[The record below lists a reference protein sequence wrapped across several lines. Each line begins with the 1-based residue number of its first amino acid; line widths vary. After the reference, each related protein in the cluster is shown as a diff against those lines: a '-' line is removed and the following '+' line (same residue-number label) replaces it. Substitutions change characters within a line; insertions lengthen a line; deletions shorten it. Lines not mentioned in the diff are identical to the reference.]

1 MIERYTRPEMG
12 AVWGEAARWEAALR
26 VEIAVAQA
34 QAKRGGI
41 PAAAA
46 QAIATRAKV
55 NLPRIAELEA
65 TLDHDTLAFVNA
77 VAESIGAEGRY
88 LHFGLTSSDVIDTAL
103 ALQLRAA
110 SDLILTELDALIVVI
125 IRRAREERDTVMAGR
140 THSVHAEPMTLG
152 AKLAGWA
159 FEAARDRERLATA
172 ADEVATGKIS
182 GPVGTY
188 SQISPQIERE
198 ALAALKL
205 RVDPVS
211 TQVVQRDRHA
221 ALVAAIAIT
230 GGTLERFATE
240 IRNLQHSEIDE
251 LREPFRAGQA
261 GSSAMPQKRNPVK
274 SERIAGFARL
284 LRGYAAVAMEN
295 QALWHERDMSHS
307 SAERIILPDATT
319 LLHYALVSMRGIID
333 KMEVNR
339 EAMRRNLDAGFGL
352 HAASRLLTAL
362 INAGAAREAAYTLVQ
377 RASSA
382 AREKR
387 ISLHQVAVA
396 TPEIA
401 SALSAEALT
410 AALDERAAIANCG
423 LLVDRLKEIERAG

>member
-1 MIERYTRPEMG
+1 MG

-26 VEIAVAQA
+26 VEIAVAKA
-34 QAKRGGI
+34 QAKNGEI

-46 QAIATRAKV
+46 EAIATRATV

-110 SDLILTELDALIVVI
+110 SDLILVELDALIAVI

-159 FEAARDRERLATA
+159 FEAARDRERLARA

-198 ALAALKL
+198 ALTALEL

-352 HAASRLLTAL
+352 HAASRLLSAL
-362 INAGAAREAAYTLVQ
+362 VNAGTARDSAYTLVQ
-377 RASSA
+377 HASSA

-387 ISLHQVAVA
+387 ISLHQVALA
-396 TPEIA
+396 TPAI
-401 SALSAEALT
+401 SDALGADALT

-423 LLVDRLKEIERAG
+423 ALVDRLKEIERGG

>member
-1 MIERYTRPEMG
+1 MG
-12 AVWGEAARWEAALR
+12 AVWGDAARWEAALR

-34 QAKRGGI
+34 QAKRGDI

-159 FEAARDRERLATA
+159 FEVARDRERLATA

-319 LLHYALVSMRGIID
+319 LLHYSLVSMRGIID

-339 EAMRRNLDAGFGL
+339 DAMRRNLDAGFGL

-377 RASSA
+377 RASSE

-387 ISLHQVAVA
+387 ISLHQVALA
-396 TPEIA
+396 TPDIA
-401 SALSAEALT
+401 NALSPEALT

>member
-12 AVWGEAARWEAALR
+12 AVWGDAARWEAALR

-34 QAKRGGI
+34 QAKRGDI

-46 QAIATRAKV
+46 QAIAARAKV

-77 VAESIGAEGRY
+77 VAESIGEDGRY

-110 SDLILTELDALIVVI
+110 SDLILAELDALIVVI
-125 IRRAREERDTVMAGR
+125 IRRAREERETVMAGR

-159 FEAARDRERLATA
+159 FEAARDRDRLALA

-221 ALVAAIAIT
+221 ALVAALAIT

-339 EAMRRNLDAGFGL
+339 DAMRRNLDAGFGL

-362 INAGAAREAAYTLVQ
+362 INAGLAREAAYTLVQ

-396 TPEIA
+396 TPDIA
-401 SALSAEALT
+401 GALSAEALT

>member
-12 AVWGEAARWEAALR
+12 AVWGEAARWEAALH
-26 VEIAVAQA
+26 VEIAVAHA
-34 QAKRGGI
+34 QAKRGDI

-110 SDLILTELDALIVVI
+110 SDLILAELDALIVVI
-125 IRRAREERDTVMAGR
+125 IRRAREERDTVMTGR

-159 FEAARDRERLATA
+159 FEAARDRERLALV

-221 ALVAAIAIT
+221 ALVAAIAIM

-387 ISLHQVAVA
+387 INLHQIAVA

-401 SALSAEALT
+401 GALSAEALT

-423 LLVDRLKEIERAG
+423 ILVDRLKEIERAG

>member
-12 AVWGEAARWEAALR
+12 AVWGETARWEAALR

-34 QAKRGGI
+34 QAKRGDI

-333 KMEVNR
+333 KMEVNH

-382 AREKR
+382 AREGK
-387 ISLHQVAVA
+387 LNLYQVAVA
-396 TPEIA
+396 SPEIS

-410 AALDERAAIANCG
+410 AALDERAAIANCE

>member
-12 AVWGEAARWEAALR
+12 AVWGEAARWEAALH
-26 VEIAVAQA
+26 VEIAVAHA
-34 QAKRGGI
+34 QAKRGDI
-41 PAAAA
+41 PTAAA

-110 SDLILTELDALIVVI
+110 SDLILAELDALIVVI
-125 IRRAREERDTVMAGR
+125 IRRAREERDTVMTGR

-221 ALVAAIAIT
+221 ALVAAIAIM

-387 ISLHQVAVA
+387 INLHQIAVA

-401 SALSAEALT
+401 GALSAEALT

-423 LLVDRLKEIERAG
+423 ILVDRLKEIERAG

>member
-12 AVWGEAARWEAALR
+12 AVWSETARWEAALR

-34 QAKRGGI
+34 QAKRGDI

-110 SDLILTELDALIVVI
+110 SDLILSELDALIVVI

-159 FEAARDRERLATA
+159 FEAARDRERLALA

-339 EAMRRNLDAGFGL
+339 DAMRRNLDAGFGL

-362 INAGAAREAAYTLVQ
+362 INSGAAREAAYTLVQ

-396 TPEIA
+396 TPEVT
-401 SALSAEALT
+401 SALSPEALT

>member
-1 MIERYTRPEMG
+1 MIERYTRPEMS

-26 VEIAVAQA
+26 VEIAVAQV
-34 QAKRGGI
+34 QAKRGDI

-159 FEAARDRERLATA
+159 FEAARDRERLALA

-387 ISLHQVAVA
+387 INLHQVAVA

-401 SALSAEALT
+401 GALSAEALA

>member
-12 AVWGEAARWEAALR
+12 AVWGDAARWEAALR

-34 QAKRGGI
+34 QAKRGDI

-152 AKLAGWA
+152 AKLSGWA
-159 FEAARDRERLATA
+159 FEAARDRERLALA

-339 EAMRRNLDAGFGL
+339 DAMRRNLDAGFGL

-401 SALSAEALT
+401 SALSPEALT

>member
-12 AVWGEAARWEAALR
+12 AVWGDAARWEAALR

-34 QAKRGGI
+34 QAKRGDI

-159 FEAARDRERLATA
+159 FEAARDRERLALA

-382 AREKR
+382 ARERR

>member
-12 AVWGEAARWEAALR
+12 AVWSETARWEAALR

-34 QAKRGGI
+34 QAKHGDI

-55 NLPRIAELEA
+55 NLPRITELEA

-88 LHFGLTSSDVIDTAL
+88 LHFGLTSSDVIDTGL

-110 SDLILTELDALIVVI
+110 SDLILAELDALIAVI

-319 LLHYALVSMRGIID
+319 LLHYSLVSMRGIID

-387 ISLHQVAVA
+387 INLHQIAVA

-401 SALSAEALT
+401 GALSAEALT
-410 AALDERAAIANCG
+410 AALDERAAIASCG
-423 LLVDRLKEIERAG
+423 ILVDRLKEIERAG

>member
-1 MIERYTRPEMG
+1 MIERYTRPEMSV
-12 AVWGEAARWEAALR
+12 VWGEAARWEAALR

-34 QAKRGGI
+34 QAKRGDI

-159 FEAARDRERLATA
+159 FEAARDRERLALA

-198 ALAALKL
+198 ALSALKL

-387 ISLHQVAVA
+387 INLHQVAVS

-423 LLVDRLKEIERAG
+423 ILVDRLKEIERAG

>member
-12 AVWGEAARWEAALR
+12 AVWSDAARWEAALR

-34 QAKRGGI
+34 QAKRGDI

-159 FEAARDRERLATA
+159 FEVARDRERLATA

-382 AREKR
+382 ARERR

>member
-34 QAKRGGI
+34 QAKRGDI

-88 LHFGLTSSDVIDTAL
+88 LHFGLTSSDVIDTGL

-110 SDLILTELDALIVVI
+110 SDLILAELDALIAVI

-387 ISLHQVAVA
+387 ISLYQVAVA
-396 TPEIA
+396 TPDIA
-401 SALSAEALT
+401 DALSAEALT

>member
-12 AVWGEAARWEAALR
+12 AVWGDAARWEAALR

-34 QAKRGGI
+34 QAKRGDI

-110 SDLILTELDALIVVI
+110 SDLLLTELDALIVVI

-159 FEAARDRERLATA
+159 FEVARDRERLATA

-382 AREKR
+382 ARERR

>member
-12 AVWGEAARWEAALR
+12 AVWGDAARWEAALR

-34 QAKRGGI
+34 QAKRGDI

-159 FEAARDRERLATA
+159 FEAARDRERLALA

-339 EAMRRNLDAGFGL
+339 DAMRRNLDAGFGL

-396 TPEIA
+396 TPEVT
-401 SALSAEALT
+401 SALSPEALT

>member
-1 MIERYTRPEMG
+1 MIERYTRPEMS

-34 QAKRGGI
+34 QAKRGDI

-159 FEAARDRERLATA
+159 FEAARDRERLALA

-387 ISLHQVAVA
+387 INLHQVAVA

-401 SALSAEALT
+401 GALSTEALT

-423 LLVDRLKEIERAG
+423 ILVDRLKEIERAG

>member
-12 AVWGEAARWEAALR
+12 AVWGDAARWEAALR

-34 QAKRGGI
+34 QAKRGDI

-159 FEAARDRERLATA
+159 FEAARDRERLALA

-333 KMEVNR
+333 KMEVNH

-382 AREKR
+382 AREGK
-387 ISLHQVAVA
+387 LNLYQVAVA
-396 TPEIA
+396 SPEIS

>member
-1 MIERYTRPEMG
+1 MERYTRPEMG
-12 AVWGEAARWEAALR
+12 AVWGEAARWEAALH
-26 VEIAVAQA
+26 VEIAVAHA
-34 QAKRGGI
+34 QAKRGDI

-110 SDLILTELDALIVVI
+110 SDLILAELDALIVVI
-125 IRRAREERDTVMAGR
+125 IRRAREERDTVMTGR

-221 ALVAAIAIT
+221 ALVAAIAIM

-387 ISLHQVAVA
+387 INLHQIAVA

-401 SALSAEALT
+401 GALSAEALT

-423 LLVDRLKEIERAG
+423 ILVDRLKEIERAG

>member
-1 MIERYTRPEMG
+1 MIERYTHPEMG

-34 QAKRGGI
+34 QAKRGDI

-46 QAIATRAKV
+46 QAIASRAKV
-55 NLPRIAELEA
+55 NLPRIAELET

-88 LHFGLTSSDVIDTAL
+88 FHFGLTSSDVIDTGL

-110 SDLILTELDALIVVI
+110 SDLILVELDALIVVI

-159 FEAARDRERLATA
+159 FEASRDRERLALA

-382 AREKR
+382 AREGK
-387 ISLHQVAVA
+387 LNLYQVAVA
-396 TPEIA
+396 SPEIS

-423 LLVDRLKEIERAG
+423 ILVDRLKEIERAG

>member
-12 AVWGEAARWEAALR
+12 AVWGDAARWEAALR

-34 QAKRGGI
+34 QAKRGDI

-110 SDLILTELDALIVVI
+110 SDLILAELDALIVGI

-159 FEAARDRERLATA
+159 FEAARDRARLALA

-333 KMEVNR
+333 NMEVNR

>member
-12 AVWGEAARWEAALR
+12 AVWSEAARWEAALR

-34 QAKRGGI
+34 QAKRGDI

-46 QAIATRAKV
+46 QAIATRGKV

-77 VAESIGAEGRY
+77 VAESLGAEGRY

-339 EAMRRNLDAGFGL
+339 DAMRRNLDAGFGL

-387 ISLHQVAVA
+387 ISLYQVAVA

-401 SALSAEALT
+401 DALSAEALT

>member
-1 MIERYTRPEMG
+1 MG
-12 AVWGEAARWEAALR
+12 AVWSETARWEAALR

-34 QAKRGGI
+34 QAKRGDI

-46 QAIATRAKV
+46 QAIAARAKV

-88 LHFGLTSSDVIDTAL
+88 LHFGLTSSDVIDTGL

-110 SDLILTELDALIVVI
+110 SDLILAELDALIAVI

-152 AKLAGWA
+152 AKLSGWA

-339 EAMRRNLDAGFGL
+339 DAMRRNLDAGFGL

-401 SALSAEALT
+401 SALSPEALT

>member
-12 AVWGEAARWEAALR
+12 AVWGEAARWEAALH
-26 VEIAVAQA
+26 VEIAVAHA
-34 QAKRGGI
+34 QAKRGDI

-110 SDLILTELDALIVVI
+110 SDLILAELDALIVVI
-125 IRRAREERDTVMAGR
+125 IRRAREERDTVMTGR

-221 ALVAAIAIT
+221 ALVAAIAIM

-387 ISLHQVAVA
+387 INLHQIAVA

-401 SALSAEALT
+401 GALSAEALT
-410 AALDERAAIANCG
+410 AALDERAAIASCG
-423 LLVDRLKEIERAG
+423 ILVDRLKEIERAG

>member
-34 QAKRGGI
+34 QAKRGDI

-46 QAIATRAKV
+46 QAIASRAKV
-55 NLPRIAELEA
+55 NLPRITELEA

-88 LHFGLTSSDVIDTAL
+88 LHFGLTSSDVIDTGL

-110 SDLILTELDALIVVI
+110 SDLILAELDALIAVI

-159 FEAARDRERLATA
+159 FEAARDRERLALA

-339 EAMRRNLDAGFGL
+339 DAMRRNLDAGFGL

-387 ISLHQVAVA
+387 INLHQIAVA

-401 SALSAEALT
+401 GALSAEALT
-410 AALDERAAIANCG
+410 AALDERAAIASCG
-423 LLVDRLKEIERAG
+423 ILVDRLKEIERAG

>member
-12 AVWGEAARWEAALR
+12 AVWGDAARWEAALR
-26 VEIAVAQA
+26 VEIAVSQA
-34 QAKRGGI
+34 QAKRGDI

-159 FEAARDRERLATA
+159 FEVARDRERLAMA

-339 EAMRRNLDAGFGL
+339 DAMRRNLDAGFGL

-387 ISLHQVAVA
+387 ISLYQVAVA

-401 SALSAEALT
+401 DALSAEALT

>member
-34 QAKRGGI
+34 QAKRGDI

-46 QAIATRAKV
+46 QAIASRAKV
-55 NLPRIAELEA
+55 NLPRITELEA

-88 LHFGLTSSDVIDTAL
+88 LHFGLTSSDVIDTGL

-110 SDLILTELDALIVVI
+110 SDLILAELDALIAVI

-159 FEAARDRERLATA
+159 FEAARDRERLALA

-295 QALWHERDMSHS
+295 QVLWHERDMSHS

-352 HAASRLLTAL
+352 HAAKSWPTLWKVGHRLPP
-362 INAGAAREAAYTLVQ
+362 
-377 RASSA
+377 RAWPMF
-382 AREKR
+382 RGW
-387 ISLHQVAVA
+387 
-396 TPEIA
+396 
-401 SALSAEALT
+401 LS
-410 AALDERAAIANCG
+410 G
-423 LLVDRLKEIERAG
+423 W

>member
-12 AVWGEAARWEAALR
+12 AVWSDTARWEAALR

-34 QAKRGGI
+34 QAKRGDI

-46 QAIATRAKV
+46 QAIASRAKV

-240 IRNLQHSEIDE
+240 IRNLQHSEVDE

-339 EAMRRNLDAGFGL
+339 DAMRRNLDAGLGL

-362 INAGAAREAAYTLVQ
+362 VNAGAAREAAYTLVQ

-387 ISLHQVAVA
+387 ISLHQVALA

-401 SALSAEALT
+401 SALSPEALT

>member
-34 QAKRGGI
+34 QAKRGDI

-110 SDLILTELDALIVVI
+110 SDLILAELDALIVVI
-125 IRRAREERDTVMAGR
+125 IRRAREERDTVMTGR

-159 FEAARDRERLATA
+159 FEAARDRERLALA

-198 ALAALKL
+198 ALATLKL

-387 ISLHQVAVA
+387 INLHQIAVA

-401 SALSAEALT
+401 GALSAEALT
-410 AALDERAAIANCG
+410 ATLDERAAIANCG
-423 LLVDRLKEIERAG
+423 ILVDRLKEIERAG

>member
-34 QAKRGGI
+34 QAKRGDI

-110 SDLILTELDALIVVI
+110 SDLILAELDALIVVI
-125 IRRAREERDTVMAGR
+125 IRRAREERDTVMTGR

-387 ISLHQVAVA
+387 INLHQIAVA

-401 SALSAEALT
+401 GALSAEALT

-423 LLVDRLKEIERAG
+423 ILVDRLKEIERAG

>member
-1 MIERYTRPEMG
+1 MIERYTRPEMS

-34 QAKRGGI
+34 QAKRGDI

-110 SDLILTELDALIVVI
+110 SDLILAELDALIVVI

-284 LRGYAAVAMEN
+284 LRGYTAVAMEN

-339 EAMRRNLDAGFGL
+339 DAMRRNLNAGFGL

>member
-12 AVWGEAARWEAALR
+12 AVWGDAARWEAALR

-34 QAKRGGI
+34 QAKRGDI

-382 AREKR
+382 ARERR

>member
-34 QAKRGGI
+34 QAKRGDI

-88 LHFGLTSSDVIDTAL
+88 LHFGLTSSDVIDTGL

-110 SDLILTELDALIVVI
+110 SDLILAELDALIAVI

-159 FEAARDRERLATA
+159 FEAARDRERLALA

-339 EAMRRNLDAGFGL
+339 DAMRRNLDAGFGL

-362 INAGAAREAAYTLVQ
+362 VNAGAAREAAYTLVQ

-396 TPEIA
+396 TPEIS
-401 SALSAEALT
+401 SALSAEDLT

>member
-12 AVWGEAARWEAALR
+12 AVWGDAARWEAALR

-34 QAKRGGI
+34 QAKRGDI

-159 FEAARDRERLATA
+159 FEAARDRERLALA

-339 EAMRRNLDAGFGL
+339 DAMRRNLDAGFGL

-362 INAGAAREAAYTLVQ
+362 INSGAAREAAYTLVQ

-401 SALSAEALT
+401 SALSPEALT

>member
-12 AVWGEAARWEAALR
+12 AVWGDAARWEAALR

-34 QAKRGGI
+34 QAKRGDI

-110 SDLILTELDALIVVI
+110 SDLILAELDALIVVI

-339 EAMRRNLDAGFGL
+339 DAMRRNLDAGFGL

-382 AREKR
+382 AREGK
-387 ISLHQVAVA
+387 LNLYQVAIA
-396 TPEIA
+396 SPEIS

-423 LLVDRLKEIERAG
+423 ILVDRLKEIERAV

>member
-12 AVWGEAARWEAALR
+12 AVWGEAARWEAALH
-26 VEIAVAQA
+26 VEIAVAHA
-34 QAKRGGI
+34 QAKRGDI

-110 SDLILTELDALIVVI
+110 SDLILAELDALIVVI
-125 IRRAREERDTVMAGR
+125 IRRAREERDTVMTGR

-387 ISLHQVAVA
+387 INLHQIAVA

-401 SALSAEALT
+401 GALSAEALT

-423 LLVDRLKEIERAG
+423 ILVDRLKEIERAG